1 MALPE
6 EMRVLVGDLELA
18 ASRRAGEERERQGA
32 AAHDARER
40 AREER
45 ERQEAAAHDARERAR
60 EERERQEAAAHDAR
74 ERAREGRERQEAA
87 AQDAR
92 ERAARTA
99 IRRIEVGET
108 LNGFHQERAAV
119 TWGAGG
125 RGAGIASLRGVL
137 GGGHPERDAQDAAER
152 AASIAGLPNEVAEML
167 SGFHQD
173 RLVRS
178 AWDAIG
184 RVEDE
189 RDRQAVA
196 AQDARERAA
205 EILGF
210 RGIWS
215 DHAATMGGAR

>member
-1 MALPE
+1 MALLE

-18 ASRRAGEERERQGA
+18 ASRRAGEERERQEA
-32 AAHDARER
+32 AAQHARER

-45 ERQEAAAHDARERAR
+45 ERQEAAAQH
-60 EERERQEAAAHDAR
+60 
-74 ERAREGRERQEAA
+74 
-87 AQDAR
+87 AR

-99 IRRIEVGET
+99 SRRIEVGET
-108 LNGFHQERAAV
+108 LNGFHQERATV

-125 RGAGIASLRGVL
+125 RGAGIAGLRGAL
-137 GGGHPERDAQDAAER
+137 SGGHRDREAQDAAER

-178 AWDAIG
+178 AWDALG

-189 RDRQAVA
+189 RDRQATA
-196 AQDARERAA
+196 AQDARERTA

-215 DHAATMGGAR
+215 DHAATMGSA